1 MQHFLYLQLF
11 AHDVMG
17 VAEYGEECIV
27 DRQQGEEA
35 LHVVVDQWGL
45 RVTKKDCY
53 PINVPTMKEFPY
65 HTVSSCEQ
73 FIWSRTN
80 IGKK

>member
-1 MQHFLYLQLF
+1 
-11 AHDVMG
+11 MG
-17 VAEYGEECIV
+17 VAEYGEECVV

-53 PINVPTMKEFPY
+53 QINMPTMKEFP
-65 HTVSSCEQ
+65 
-73 FIWSRTN
+73 
-80 IGKK
+80 